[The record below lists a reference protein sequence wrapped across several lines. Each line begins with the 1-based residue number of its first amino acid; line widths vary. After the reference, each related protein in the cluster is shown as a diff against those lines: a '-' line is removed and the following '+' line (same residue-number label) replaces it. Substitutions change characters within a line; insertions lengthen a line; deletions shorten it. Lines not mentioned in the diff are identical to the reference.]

1 MDEGNCSTDH
11 EDASEED
18 TGISSHSGDVEPY
31 EGGGVAGGNSANE
44 GEEDGDEELAIVVEG
59 DRGEGEEVMEEEEGE
74 DDEDEE
80 EDEEFEAYMV
90 EEYDYGDDDF
100 ENEWD
105 SMTDE
110 GDEGEDIVA
119 TTEEAEL
126 GENPDA
132 RLLLTDDDH
141 VVFHDVETSIQHHQ

>member
-1 MDEGNCSTDH
+1 MDEVDCSTDH

-18 TGISSHSGDVEPY
+18 TGTSSHGEEFEPC
-31 EGGGVAGGNSANE
+31 EGGGVAGGNSGNE
-44 GEEDGDEELAIVVEG
+44 GEEDGDEEPAIAVEG
-59 DRGEGEEVMEEEEGE
+59 GGEWDGGEEEEGE
-74 DDEDEE
+74 EEEDEE
-80 EDEEFEAYMV
+80 EDEELEAYMV
-90 EEYDYGDDDF
+90 EEDDYEDEDF

-110 GDEGEDIVA
+110 EDEGEDIVA
-119 TTEEAEL
+119 TTEESEL
-126 GENPDA
+126 IENPDA